1 MGQSLEQLGAVIHLT
16 SYVVESPVYQKEPDF
31 GETYPQVVEIYGH
44 GNFQRVSIRTHNT
57 MLFHQQGLEQYM
69 VNGMEYSQFSP
80 VLPSHRTLNTRNCA
94 LDEHTGP
101 RSPGTVPADES
112 RFIRETRAV
121 QREIE
126 QRNAD
131 LYVPIQRLVVFPR
144 FSIES
149 EIAFQNIK
157 RDRPDLAPYL
167 AEQIALILPVVTV
180 SGRFLPKAIKE
191 KIAAMLEKDAGT
203 YAELNRQDDPFDCII
218 DTIELEGTRGR
229 WSIEAILQCNAK
241 VLEESNMRFR
251 EVYAECEKGNLQ
263 LAEILARS
271 IVNPVLSVRYE
282 EYEQD
287 LF

>member
-1 MGQSLEQLGAVIHLT
+1 MGQSLEQLGTVIHLT
-16 SYVVESPVYQKEPDF
+16 SYVIESPVYQKEPAI
-31 GETYPQVVEIYGH
+31 GETYPEVVEIYGH

-69 VNGMEYSQFSP
+69 VNGMEYCQFSP

-94 LDEHTGP
+94 LDEHAGP

-112 RFIRETRAV
+112 RFIKETRAV

-131 LYVPIQRLVVFPR
+131 LYLPIQGLVVFPR

-149 EIAFQNIK
+149 EIALRNMK
-157 RDRPDLAPYL
+157 RDRSDVAPYL
-167 AEQIALILPVVTV
+167 AEQIALMLPVVTV

-191 KIAAMLEKDAGT
+191 KIAAMLEKDPDADHH
-203 YAELNRQDDPFDCII
+203 RQDGCLECLIN
-218 DTIELEGTRGR
+218 TIELEGTRGK